1 MAGAGRQ
8 EADVVYVNGDVVTV
22 DDRRPSAAAVAI
34 GGGRILAVGGTDEVM
49 AWAGPGTRVVDLQG
63 LALVPGFVDGHGH
76 ITQVAAELDWADLQ
90 PPPAGGT
97 RSIEDIV
104 AALCRRRDALPP
116 PYKHILGAGYDDAIL
131 EEGCHPTKEDLD
143 RVSTE
148 HPVWAVHASRH
159 MAVGNSLALAQ
170 AGIEAATPDPEG
182 GVIVRRPGTREPT
195 GLLQEA
201 AWAHVRLTL
210 LPPLA
215 EHRFPDLLRRAGAY
229 YARFG
234 ITTAQDGA
242 TDIAG
247 MRMLVAA
254 AAAGALPIDV
264 VGYTLAVVA
273 GQLRAEEARP
283 RAGYRG
289 RFRVGGVKI
298 IVDGSLQGKTAWLS
312 RPYLVPPPGEGPD
325 YAGFPFLPS
334 ERRVEEV
341 CEDCFREGRQLLA
354 HANGDEAAEQF
365 IRAVARA
372 NERLGRTDR
381 RPVLVHAQ
389 TVRDDQLDRMRRL
402 GIIPSFFPA
411 HCFYWGDWHMDS
423 VLGPERA
430 ARINPGR
437 SALRRGLRFSIHN
450 DPPVVPPNILFLMW
464 NAVTRLSR
472 GGQVVGPDER
482 LTPAE
487 ALRAVTLDAAY
498 QHFEEAD
505 KGSIEVG
512 KLADLVVLSESPL
525 RVAPEAIKDI
535 EVLATLKEGMPVYL
549 SRARQLSAAFEQPGA

>member
-1 MAGAGRQ
+1 MAATGGQR
-8 EADVVYVNGDVVTV
+8 ADAVYINGDVVTV
-22 DDRRPSAAAVAI
+22 DDRRPVAEAVAVA
-34 GGGRILAVGGTDEVM
+34 GGRIVAVGRADEAL
-49 AWAGPGTRVVDLQG
+49 AWAGPATRIVDLG
-63 LALVPGFVDGHGH
+63 GRALVPGFVDGHGH

-97 RSIEDIV
+97 RSIEDII
-104 AALCRRRDALPP
+104 AALRRRRDALPAP
-116 PYKHILGAGYDDAIL
+116 HKHILGAGYDDAIL

-182 GVIVRRPGTREPT
+182 GVIVRRPGTREPA

-201 AWAHVRLTL
+201 AWAHVKLTL
-210 LPPLA
+210 LPPIA
-215 EHRFPDLLRRAGAY
+215 EHRFPELLRRACAY

-242 TDIAG
+242 TDLAG
-247 MRMLVAA
+247 MRMLAA
-254 AAAGALPIDV
+254 AAQAGALPIDV
-264 VGYTLAVVA
+264 VGTTLAVVA
-273 GQLRAEEARP
+273 GQLRAPQERHG
-283 RAGYRG
+283 AGYRG

-312 RPYLVPPPGEGPD
+312 RPYLIPPPGEGRD
-325 YAGFPFLPS
+325 YAGFPFLPHD
-334 ERRVEEV
+334 RRVEET
-341 CEDCFREGRQLLA
+341 CEDCFRQGRQLYA
-354 HANGDEAAEQF
+354 HANGDAAAEQV

-372 NERLGRTDR
+372 EEKLGRGDR
-381 RPVLVHAQ
+381 RPVMVHAQ
-389 TVRDDQLDRMRRL
+389 TVRDDQLDRMRSL
-402 GIIPSFFPA
+402 GIVPSFFPA
-411 HCFYWGDWHMDS
+411 HCFFWGDWHMDS

-430 ARINPGR
+430 SRINPGR

-450 DPPVVPPNILFLMW
+450 DAPVVPPNILFLIY

-472 GGQVVGPDER
+472 GGQVIGPAER
-482 LTPAE
+482 LTALE

-512 KLADLVVLSESPL
+512 KLADLVVLSENPL

-535 EVLATLKEGMPVYL
+535 EVLATLKEGLPVYV
-549 SRARQLSAAFEQPGA
+549 SGAAELTATLEQPSG

>member
-1 MAGAGRQ
+1 MAGAVRR
-8 EADVVYVNGDVVTV
+8 EADVVYIDGDVVTV
-22 DDRRPSAAAVAI
+22 DDRRPSAEAVAI
-34 GGGRILAVGGTDEVM
+34 GGGRILAVGSAEE
-49 AWAGPGTRVVDLQG
+49 ALACAGPGTRVVDLHG
-63 LALVPGFVDGHGH
+63 LALLPGFVDGHGH
-76 ITQVAAELDWADLQ
+76 LTQVAAELDGADLQ

-104 AALCRRRDALPP
+104 VALRRRRDALSAPH
-116 PYKHILGAGYDDAIL
+116 KHILGAGYDDAIL

-201 AWAHVRLTL
+201 AWAHVKLTL
-210 LPPLA
+210 LPPVA
-215 EHRFPDLLRRAGAY
+215 EHRFPELVRRAAAH

-247 MRMLVAA
+247 MRMLTAA
-254 AAAGALPIDV
+254 AEAGALPIDV

-273 GQLRAEEARP
+273 GQLRAEEARYG
-283 RAGYRG
+283 AGYRR

-312 RPYLVPPPGEGPD
+312 RPYHVPPPGEGPD
-325 YAGFPFLPS
+325 YAGFPFLPGD
-334 ERRVEEV
+334 RRVEEV
-341 CEDCFREGRQLLA
+341 CENCFRGGRQLLA
-354 HANGDEAAEQF
+354 HANGDEAAEQV

-372 NERLGRTDR
+372 KEKLGRADR

-402 GIIPSFFPA
+402 GIVPSFFPA
-411 HCFYWGDWHMDS
+411 QCFFWGDWHMDS

-437 SALRRGLRFSIHN
+437 SALRHGLRFSIHN
-450 DPPVVPPNILFLMW
+450 DAPVVPPNVLFLMW
-464 NAVTRLSR
+464 AAVNRVSR

-487 ALRAVTLDAAY
+487 ALRAVTIDAAY

-512 KLADLVVLSESPL
+512 KLADLVVLSENPL
-525 RVAPEAIKDI
+525 RVAPDAIKDI
-535 EVLATLKEGMPVYL
+535 EVLATLKEGAPVYL
-549 SRARQLSAAFEQPGA
+549 SRALDLGAAREQPGA